1 MNVTV
6 VLTVVLAASVCSIGR
21 ADQLSHQQGREA
33 LLKAVQFFSHDV
45 SAGGG
50 CLWQYSSDLSQR
62 EGERQA
68 KASQIWVQPPG
79 TPSVGEAF
87 LEAWLITREP
97 ALLKA
102 ARSAAHAL
110 ANGQLVSG
118 GWDYV
123 IEFDPKHRPSR
134 AYRLDVAA
142 TGRPAAAK
150 AKNVTTLDDDTTQS
164 ALRFLMKIDA
174 VLEFGDAK
182 IHSAVK
188 YALENLLKA
197 QYPNGA
203 WPQRYSEFPVA
214 DEFPI
219 KPAAYPPVWPREHP
233 KLDYRG
239 YYTFNDNTLADLID
253 TFFLA
258 GEIYR
263 NDEYS
268 QAARRAGDFIL
279 LAQMPEPQPAWAQ
292 QYNADMHP
300 AWARRFEPA
309 SITGGESQG
318 VIRILMSLYRQTADD
333 RYLKPVPRAL
343 DYLDRSKLTDGRL
356 ARFYELKTNRPLYFT
371 TEYVLTCKDNDLP
384 THYGFKISSYVDR
397 LRSEF
402 AQTKSAGR
410 STQPLWTSKRSRPGS
425 SKSLTNQ
432 AAKLIDQM
440 DSRGAWTE
448 DGNLRAKGN
457 DVRPRKIITTRTF
470 MRNLRTLSRFV
481 AASQTN

>member
-1 MNVTV
+1 MSVTV
-6 VLTVVLAASVCSIGR
+6 VVVMSVCCTCR
-21 ADQLSHQQGREA
+21 ADQLSHEQSRVG
-33 LLKAVQFFSHDV
+33 LLKAVRFFSNEL
-45 SAGGG
+45 SSGGG

-68 KASQIWVQPPG
+68 TRSQIWVQPPG

-97 ALLKA
+97 ALLDA
-102 ARSAAHAL
+102 ARGAAHAL

-174 VLEFGDAK
+174 ALKFNDAK
-182 IHSAVK
+182 IHSAVD

-203 WPQRYSEFPVA
+203 WPQRYSEFPDA
-214 DEFPI
+214 GQFPI
-219 KPAAYPPVWPREHP
+219 KPASYPATWSRTHP
-233 KLDYRG
+233 KLDYRS

-258 GEIYR
+258 GEIYE
-263 NDEYS
+263 NDRYA

-309 SITGGESQG
+309 SVTGGESQG
-318 VIRILMSLYRQTADD
+318 VIRILMSLYRQTADV
-333 RYLKPVPRAL
+333 RYLEPIPRAL
-343 DYLDRSKLTDGRL
+343 DYLDRSRLSDGRL

-371 TEYVLTCKDNDLP
+371 TTYALTYQDDDLP
-384 THYGFKISSYVDR
+384 THYGFKVSSYVDR
-397 LRSEF
+397 LRSDF

-410 STQPLWTSKRSRPGS
+410 SSKPLWTSRRNRPGS
-425 SKSLTNQ
+425 SKSLTSQ
-432 AAKLIDQM
+432 AANLIEQM

-448 DGNLRAKGN
+448 DGQLRAKGN
-457 DVRPRKIITTRTF
+457 DVRPQKIITTRTF
-470 MRNLRTLSRFV
+470 LRNLRTLSRFV